1 MHFSTHIIWILS
13 AIPLHAALSTRES
26 QRGHLFGNS
35 FRVPG
40 NAFYDYVIV
49 GGGTAGLAIAAR
61 LAEDPS
67 IAVAVVEAGGFYEID
82 NGNGSVIP
90 GLAVSQYTGTDRT
103 DTQPLINWNFL
114 TTSQNGATI
123 ERWNTREEKR
133 LEGALRATTCSIS
146 DYSKRRRNATVAY
159 NPAAFGRGGPLRVSW
174 VNWVA
179 PVGTWASKPMAAVGI
194 RDNSDFNSGDLAGGA
209 LPLSTINPV
218 NEHRSSFQI
227 SFLNEAMQ
235 KTDIKAYTQVFA
247 QRILFENK
255 TATGVLVSTARM
267 KYMRTARKEVIC
279 SAGAFQ
285 SPQLLM
291 VSGIGPRETLEH
303 YNISVLSDLP
313 AVGQNMWDH
322 PIFGTSCRVNLQTSS
337 RLINDPQ
344 YAAEAAADFLKN
356 GTGPYDS
363 GTAYIG
369 WEKIIPEVHKKFTN
383 ATLSTLPTFPPD
395 WPEIEI
401 IIQDRVGSNNSR
413 RGDPRDSHDYATVA
427 IALVSQL
434 SRGSVTISSADMDNP
449 PVVNP
454 NWLTHPADV
463 EVAVAAFRRSRE
475 IWQHLSDITIGPEY
489 LPGTNIS
496 TDAEVLHTIRQT
508 LGTVYY
514 AAGTCAMGKAGDLN
528 AIVDSRARAF
538 GVNSLR
544 VVDASTSSLLP
555 AGHPQSTVDMLADN
569 IADDIKSGRQGK
581 H

>member
-146 DYSKRRRNATVAY
+146 GTKGSYLRWADQVEDDSYTFPWPLPYFRKSCHLTPPDYSKRRRNATVVY
-159 NPAAFGRGGPLRVSW
+159 NPAAFEQGGPLRVSW
-174 VNWVA
+174 ANWVA
-179 PVGTWASKPMAAVGI
+179 PVGTWASKPMAAVGV

-227 SFLNEAMQ
+227 SFLNKAMQ
-235 KTDIKAYTQVFA
+235 KTNIKAYTQVFA
-247 QRILFENK
+247 QRILFKNK
-255 TATGVLVSTARM
+255 TATGVLVSTAGM

-356 GTGPYDS
+356 GTGPYD
-363 GTAYIG
+363 
-369 WEKIIPEVHKKFTN
+369 
-383 ATLSTLPTFPPD
+383 
-395 WPEIEI
+395 
-401 IIQDRVGSNNSR
+401 
-413 RGDPRDSHDYATVA
+413 
-427 IALVSQL
+427 
-434 SRGSVTISSADMDNP
+434 
-449 PVVNP
+449 
-454 NWLTHPADV
+454 
-463 EVAVAAFRRSRE
+463 
-475 IWQHLSDITIGPEY
+475 
-489 LPGTNIS
+489 
-496 TDAEVLHTIRQT
+496 
-508 LGTVYY
+508 
-514 AAGTCAMGKAGDLN
+514 
-528 AIVDSRARAF
+528 
-538 GVNSLR
+538 
-544 VVDASTSSLLP
+544 
-555 AGHPQSTVDMLADN
+555 
-569 IADDIKSGRQGK
+569 
-581 H
+581 